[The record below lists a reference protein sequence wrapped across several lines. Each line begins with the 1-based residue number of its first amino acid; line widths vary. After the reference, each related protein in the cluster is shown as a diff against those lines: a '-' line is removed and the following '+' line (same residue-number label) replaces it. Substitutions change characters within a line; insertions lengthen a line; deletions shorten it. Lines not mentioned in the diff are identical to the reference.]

1 MLLPMSI
8 GVLAL
13 MLALAGNFVYWAI
26 YSIVNQGMSAAP
38 VLRLFLLAMPGFAVQ
53 GVPAGV
59 ILAVCLVLNRAV
71 RDNEITALRV
81 AGASLPR
88 VLTPFLFMALI
99 ASLLDWVVVE
109 KVAPIT
115 NDLAKKTLYTMMS
128 RAPEKIFQNDMYFR
142 AGQYCFYVGSVDPN
156 THVLNNVMVYV
167 RAESGIFGSEA
178 GVNYPTVIIAK
189 TAQEDKKK
197 PNRWVFR
204 DGVMHSYADG
214 GRLTGE
220 APFQETAIYVG
231 RELSTY
237 WADAKDPF
245 SMNSGELSSKI
256 KDLSDAAFDPQK
268 LQEMRVEYHRR
279 FALAFACFVMALVAA
294 PLALRFAKHGS
305 FAGLV
310 LAFALA
316 FFWQGFDGWFRAL
329 GLAGKLMPFVA
340 AWLTNFLF
348 LVAGAFLLWRER

>member
-26 YSIVNQGMSAAP
+26 YSVVNQGMDIRP

-88 VLTPFLFMALI
+88 VLAPFLFMALV

-128 RAPEKIFQNDMYFR
+128 RTPDKIFEGDMYFR
-142 AGQYCFYVGSVDPN
+142 AGQYCFYVGNVDPD
-156 THVLNNVMVYV
+156 THVLHNVMVYV
-167 RAESGIFGSEA
+167 RGENGIFGNESGIL
-178 GVNYPTVIIAK
+178 YPTVIIAK
-189 TAQEDKKK
+189 TAQEDPKM
-197 PNRWVFR
+197 PNRWIFR
-204 DGVMHSYADG
+204 DGVMHNYADG
-214 GRLTGE
+214 GRQTGE
-220 APFQETAIYVG
+220 APFKETAIYVG

-245 SMNSGELSSKI
+245 SMNSGELSRKI

-279 FALAFACFVMALVAA
+279 FALAFACFVMAMLAA

-310 LAFALA
+310 LAFTLA

-329 GLAGKLMPFVA
+329 GLAGRLEPFVA
-340 AWLTNFLF
+340 AWLTNLLF
-348 LVAGAFLLWRER
+348 FVAGALLLWRER